1 MNFDPGFPITV
12 KTDPMGFV
20 YGNRVYG
27 PTPEL
32 RTLDSIRPSL
42 MDPGCSGPEIV
53 YCIAMDVALEEDR
66 RELESR
72 HLLYG
77 VVTYAKGSLGKE
89 PIRSQGHIHA
99 VSASCGS
106 STCEVYEIWEGRACI
121 YMQESGSDNAGNCY
135 AVCGNAGDVIIV
147 PPGWVHVTINA
158 CPDRPMTFGAWCI
171 RDYGF
176 DYRDVRGHGGI
187 AFFSACRR
195 KRSCMDRER
204 KIFLGQADRKRG
216 KGLCRLRSVEGCAD
230 IHAVQRGSRP
240 LPLCYKSVRLSRT
253 LGKLYALSGRE
264 EYHELLQKSDK
275 CY

>member
-66 RELESR
+66 LELEKR

-121 YMQESGSDNAGNCY
+121 YMQESGSDNAGCCY
-135 AVCGNAGDVIIV
+135 AVYGNAGDVIIV
-147 PPGWVHVTINA
+147 PPGWVHATINA

-176 DYRDVRGHGGI
+176 DYRDVRRHGGI
-187 AFFSACRR
+187 AFFPLVG
-195 KRSCMDRER
+195 EN
-204 KIFLGQADRKRG
+204 
-216 KGLCRLRSVEGCAD
+216 GLVWTENGRYS
-230 IHAVQRGSRP
+230 
-240 LPLCYKSVRLSRT
+240 
-253 LGKLYALSGRE
+253 SGRLIE
-264 EYHELLQKSDK
+264 KEARDYADFGLSKGVPIYTQYREDHDRFRFVTNPSDYRGLWENYK
-275 CY
+275 P